1 MCQKG
6 NSEFILRLYTN
17 PAPTVQVVQL
27 KDMRKYLCIV
37 SRYMDRQGGNLS
49 STAFPT
55 PVNMNLE
62 EPKEDESKATLQK
75 QNLE

>member
-1 MCQKG
+1 
-6 NSEFILRLYTN
+6 
-17 PAPTVQVVQL
+17 
-27 KDMRKYLCIV
+27 
-37 SRYMDRQGGNLS
+37 MDRQGGNLS